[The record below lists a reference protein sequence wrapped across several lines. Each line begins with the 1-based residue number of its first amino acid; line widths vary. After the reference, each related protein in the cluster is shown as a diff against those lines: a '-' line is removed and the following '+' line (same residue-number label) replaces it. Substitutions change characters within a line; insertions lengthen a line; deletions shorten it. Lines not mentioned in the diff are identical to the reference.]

1 MDPISGLLSL
11 QFLVL
16 CLALSALIFAIR
28 RLVEFRFNTFTK
40 GTLWRDLILPLLPL
54 VLGTLIPLA
63 APMLPVPE
71 GFAST
76 SGRVLFGLTAGFLSG
91 FVYRWV
97 KAAFHAKVGSHE

>member
-16 CLALSALIFAIR
+16 CLALSALIFMVR
-28 RLVEFRFNTFTK
+28 KVLEFRFQAFTNGK
-40 GTLWRDLILPLLPL
+40 LWRELILPVLPL
-54 VLGTLIPLA
+54 VLGILIPLA

-97 KAAFHAKVGSHE
+97 KAAFNAKVSAHD